1 VHEILAFYSDG
12 FPLGVVSCSRAL
24 KISRVLIHWN
34 HMMNQIFLKA
44 SQAVKSV
51 SYFF

>member
-1 VHEILAFYSDG
+1 
-12 FPLGVVSCSRAL
+12 
-24 KISRVLIHWN
+24 
-34 HMMNQIFLKA
+34 MNQIFLKA